1 MKSGLLILPD
11 KDTANLAMLLVED
24 SSLDLV
30 VDYSLV
36 LVEDSSLD
44 LVGDYSLVLVED
56 SSLDLVVDSSLVLV
70 GDMVLAMAMVLEE
83 SLAAVVV
90 FLEETESQ
98 DIKKHQF
105 ICLAVLNKQ

>member
-1 MKSGLLILPD
+1 MRSGLLILPD
-11 KDTANLAMLLVED
+11 QDTANLAMLLVED

-36 LVEDSSLD
+36 LVEDSGSLD
-44 LVGDYSLVLVED
+44 LVVDYSLVLVE
-56 SSLDLVVDSSLVLV
+56 
-70 GDMVLAMAMVLEE
+70 DMVLAMAMVLEE
-83 SLAAVVV
+83 SMAAVVV
-90 FLEETESQ
+90 FLEQTVSQ